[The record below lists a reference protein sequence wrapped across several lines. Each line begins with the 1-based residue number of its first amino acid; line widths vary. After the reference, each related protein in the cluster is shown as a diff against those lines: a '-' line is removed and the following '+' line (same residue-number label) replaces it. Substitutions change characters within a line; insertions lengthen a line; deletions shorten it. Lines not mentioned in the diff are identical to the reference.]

1 VDAPV
6 RDTQRSKDD
15 GTVVEY
21 EYTADRRFGLR
32 RVPQRIVANRY
43 RDEALE
49 AQEYVVVEQ
58 DEQYGVAS

>member
-1 VDAPV
+1 M

-21 EYTADRRFGLR
+21 EYTAHRRFGLR
-32 RVPQRIVANRY
+32 RVPQRIVTNRY

-49 AQEYVVVEQ
+49 VQGYVVVEQ